1 MNLTK
6 EAFDEWK
13 EHPVTREIFKEI
25 NQMVDELKNRLSSG
39 LTISFSAEE
48 THGKT
53 SHLVG
58 QIEGLNQLLNISFE
72 E

>member
-1 MNLTK
+1 MTLSK

-13 EHPVTREIFKEI
+13 EHPVTREIFTEI
-25 NQMVDELKNRLSSG
+25 KQTIEELKTKLSNG
-39 LTISFSAEE
+39 LTISSSAEE
-48 THGKT
+48 THGRT

-58 QIEGLNQLLNISFE
+58 KIEGLNQLLNFE

>member
-1 MNLTK
+1 MNLSK

-13 EHPVTREIFKEI
+13 SHPVTREIFKEI
-25 NQMVDELKNRLSSG
+25 EQTITNLSESIMSG
-39 LTISFSAEE
+39 ETLSFSAEE

-53 SHLVG
+53 NRTVG
-58 QIEGLNQLLNISFE
+58 QIEGLRQLINISFE

>member
-1 MNLTK
+1 MTISK

-13 EHPVTREIFKEI
+13 EHPVTKEIFTEI
-25 NQMVDELKNRLSSG
+25 KQTIEALKTNLSEG

>member
-1 MNLTK
+1 MTLTK

-13 EHPVTREIFKEI
+13 EHPVTREIFTEI
-25 NQMVDELKNRLSSG
+25 NQTIEMLKTNLSNG
-39 LTISFSAEE
+39 LTISFSSEE

>member
-1 MNLTK
+1 MTLTK

-25 NQMVDELKNRLSSG
+25 KNAIEHLKLQLSEG

-53 SHLVG
+53 SHIVG